1 MRLLSLS
8 TVPVAVLL
16 AFTACGDSSTTNP
29 PAAPLSPAAPDP
41 AAAPPPTSGDS
52 LLRTAA
58 AQSPPDSALPV
69 PVVSVAADRTVGWTV
84 DGSPDECHWQ
94 FRRRSAAFASGW
106 RIDSSGW
113 TNSGSSAPYTLRYR
127 TASPRVA
134 CRWADRLGG
143 WGVPETESKPTN
155 PGPASTAGVSV
166 GNALTPEEWTDG
178 ARLVF
183 RLPPRTAAMRPI
195 ASQNPRPSRDGYWS
209 WTPTVGASH
218 YRIHKGRESS
228 PGTYYGASTN
238 LPNWWIG
245 SEMGYPGD
253 TLERNDLLCVSPRD
267 LDNDEIAAEVCSAR
281 IRWVMSFERKQ
292 ATSDFSSW
300 RLGVELDDGDYGEIE
315 YSSYTRSQSAV
326 VEIDGVVVTMRFDQS
341 QSRFVGTVASSRSRE
356 AAVYVDLPPAGPG
369 MSWVGGVAAGS
380 TVSVSLP
387 TIPSAQRWKEVTTT
401 GALKPVTIDTTA
413 MPEWIDVSGK
423 RGGYRYSAKFT
434 MSKAQIDAARAWS
447 AHLRFRPYHLLKDG
461 SLSGDA
467 GWYSLYDPV
476 RDQENG
482 RFNSSIMGIPGL
494 STWIAA
500 YDTAGDPHPIRIH
513 NYTRY

>member
-1 MRLLSLS
+1 MRLLPLLTLS
-8 TVPVAVLL
+8 VALV
-16 AFTACGDSSTTNP
+16 ACGDSSTTNA
-29 PAAPLSPAAPDP
+29 PAAPLSPAAPDA
-41 AAAPPPTSGDS
+41 AAAPPPTSADS

-113 TNSGSSAPYTLRYR
+113 TNAGSSTPYTLRYR

-166 GNALTPEEWTDG
+166 GSALAPEEWTDG
-178 ARLVF
+178 ARLIF
-183 RLPPRTAAMRPI
+183 RPPPRTAAMRPI
-195 ASQNPRPSRDGYWS
+195 ASQNPPRPSRYGYWS
-209 WTPTVGASH
+209 WTPTVGATH

-238 LPNWWIG
+238 LPYWWIG
-245 SEMGYPGD
+245 SQMGYPGD
-253 TLERNDLLCVSPRD
+253 TLERNDLLCVSPRN
-267 LDNDEIAAEVCSAR
+267 LANDEIAAEVCAAR

-300 RLGVELDDGDYGEIE
+300 FLTLRLDPYPPKTKKDIP
-315 YSSYTRSQSAV
+315 RSESAGGTL
-326 VEIDGVVVTMRFDQS
+326 DGVVVSMRLDDAQG
-341 QSRFVGTVASSRSRE
+341 QYVGTVANTGSSPRKIVLR
-356 AAVYVDLPPAGPG
+356 VGPTG
-369 MSWVGGVAAGS
+369 GRHRYFSWQRWVPAGS
-380 TVSVSLP
+380 TVSVSLGP
-387 TIPSAQRWKEVTTT
+387 VPPSTQRWREVTTT

-413 MPEWIDVSGK
+413 MPNWIDISGGL
-423 RGGYRYSAKFT
+423 GGYRYSAKFT